1 MSNENSIPNYH
12 LFVISAPS
20 GGGKNTIIRKIIRR
34 RPQIKYSISATT
46 RPIREGEKN
55 GEHFFF
61 VTDEEFQDM
70 INNDRLIEYE
80 LVHGHYYGTQ
90 KGSIEDLQRT
100 GGCMLFDLDVKGG
113 LHLKRLFPRTT
124 LIFLLP
130 PSMETLKQRLIK
142 RRRESLD
149 LIEIRLQ
156 NAREEMKA
164 AQQYDYRV
172 MNDELDKAV
181 SEVLIIIDENS

>member
-1 MSNENSIPNYH
+1 
-12 LFVISAPS
+12 
-20 GGGKNTIIRKIIRR
+20 
-34 RPQIKYSISATT
+34 
-46 RPIREGEKN
+46 
-55 GEHFFF
+55 
-61 VTDEEFQDM
+61 
-70 INNDRLIEYE
+70 
-80 LVHGHYYGTQ
+80 
-90 KGSIEDLQRT
+90 
-100 GGCMLFDLDVKGG
+100 
-113 LHLKRLFPRTT
+113 
-124 LIFLLP
+124 
-130 PSMETLKQRLIK
+130 METLKQRLIK